1 MVNYY
6 LAVDIGASSGR
17 HMLAHLED
25 GKVVLEEIHRFSN
38 GMIEVDGH
46 KRWNIDELFRQII
59 IGLKKCKELGKIPTS
74 MGIDTWAVDYV
85 LLDENYNVVRP
96 CFGYRDSR
104 TAGMDEEVYKI
115 IPEDKL
121 YERTGIQ
128 KAIFNTI
135 YQLVADKKAGY
146 LENANSFL
154 MVPDYL
160 HYLLTGVKS
169 NEYTNCSTTQLLNPD
184 NMDWDY
190 ELIEMLGFNIDLFG
204 EIKQPGVCIGAF
216 SDSVKAEVG
225 FDCKVVLPP
234 THDTA
239 SAVFAVPNTSDNVLY
254 ISSGTW
260 SLLGSENME
269 AICTKEAMEANFTNE
284 GGYEGHFR
292 FLKNIMGL
300 WMIQSVRNELI
311 AAGQEYSFAELC
323 NLAEQA
329 DIEAFVDANDDCF
342 LAPDSMIEAVKEY
355 CRNHG
360 QDEPQTP
367 GELAKVIYQSLAI
380 CYRKA
385 CDEVET
391 ITGKHF
397 DTINVVGGG
406 SKAGYLN
413 KLTAETTGKTVIAGP
428 SEATALGNIGSQ
440 MVANGEVAGLK
451 EFRQLLTSEI
461 C

>member
-1 MVNYY
+1 MIKYY

-25 GKVVLEEIHRFSN
+25 GKVILEEIHRFSN
-38 GMIEVDGH
+38 GMVEIDGH

-59 IGLKKCKELGKIPTS
+59 IGLKKCKELGKIPVS

-85 LLDENYNVVRP
+85 LLDENDNVVRP

-115 IPEDKL
+115 IPQDKL

-135 YQLVADKKAGY
+135 YQLMADKKDGY
-146 LENANSFL
+146 LDGAKNFL

-184 NMDWDY
+184 TKSWDY
-190 ELIEMLGFNIDLFG
+190 ELIEMLGFNKDLFG
-204 EIKQPGVCIGAF
+204 EIKQPGTFIGAF
-216 SDSVKAEVG
+216 SDSVKAAVG

-260 SLLGSENME
+260 SLLGSENMQ

-284 GGYEGHFR
+284 GGYDGRFR

-329 DIEAFVDANDDCF
+329 DIDSIVDANAEFF
-342 LAPDSMIEAVKEY
+342 LAPASMINAVKDY
-355 CRNHG
+355 CKNQG
-360 QDEPQTP
+360 QKVPETP

-385 CDEVET
+385 CAEVET

-397 DTINVVGGG
+397 DIINVVGGG

-413 KLTAETTGKTVIAGP
+413 KLTAETIGKTVIAGP
-428 SEATALGNIGSQ
+428 SEATALGNIGAQ
-440 MVANGEVAGLK
+440 MVAAGEVAGLK
-451 EFRQLLTSEI
+451 EFRNILMSDI
-461 C
+461 